1 MIQERTHSIQVAHT
15 HTYTHTYIHIF
26 KLHIIGTIEGKAL
39 PSLKEK
45 NQRAAEKWRAMSE
58 EDKKQY
64 VDAAK
69 VTADSIGIPIDS
81 WGEAHRIL
89 HNMQKNVCGV
99 YL

>member
-1 MIQERTHSIQVAHT
+1 M
-15 HTYTHTYIHIF
+15 
-26 KLHIIGTIEGKAL
+26 
-39 PSLKEK
+39 KEK

-89 HNMQKNVCGV
+89 HNMQKNVCT
-99 YL
+99 